1 MTDHHIQ
8 GEEGCDSRYV
18 LFLIGIY
25 IDVYMYTM
33 YTYIVYIVCNSVC
46 VCVCYAQVPSEAER
60 GHQIPWNWSVG
71 SCELQDVGPRNPT
84 PAI

>member
-1 MTDHHIQ
+1 VTDHHIQ

-46 VCVCYAQVPSEAER
+46 VCVCVCVCVMLRFPQR
-60 GHQIPWNWSVG
+60 
-71 SCELQDVGPRNPT
+71 PREGIRFHGT
-84 PAI
+84 GV